1 MNGDYDFFFWLSV
14 IANIAQLDSWRLNN
28 IQTDND
34 TILKY
39 LERQDKTYLSK
50 IVEQNEEIIDLLKQK
65 GG

>member
-1 MNGDYDFFFWLSV
+1 MNNDYGFFFWLSV
-14 IANIAQLDSWRLNN
+14 LANIAQLDSWRLNN

-39 LERQDKTYLSK
+39 LQSQDDKYLSK
-50 IVEQNEEIIDLLKQK
+50 IIEQNEHIIDLLEKR

>member
-39 LERQDKTYLSK
+39 LEGQDKTYLSK